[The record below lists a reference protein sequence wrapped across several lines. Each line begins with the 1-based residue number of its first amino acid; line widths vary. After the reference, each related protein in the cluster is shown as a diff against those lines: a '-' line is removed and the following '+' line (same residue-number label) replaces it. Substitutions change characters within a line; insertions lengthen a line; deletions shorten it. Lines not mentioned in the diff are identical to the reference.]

1 LILAALSLILLA
13 PAATAMWSTL
23 THWGASTGSKGED
36 GHVTV
41 TSCSRRPLAITWTC
55 EGTFRVDDAYNGEHI
70 AHDIRVPNDFQRHSV
85 GGQVG
90 VDLIRRDRT
99 AYYYLFSY
107 ALEVAAAALGAL
119 CCIAGGLGIILV
131 RRRRPEKYASALA
144 VLGILLAL
152 PVVLNVVGLT
162 HTTASI
168 DYNSP
173 PVPPT
178 TTRSAAPG

>member
-1 LILAALSLILLA
+1 LILAVLSLVLLA
-13 PAATAMWSTL
+13 PAVTAMWSTL
-23 THWGASTGSKGED
+23 DHWGASTGSQGED

-55 EGTFRVDDAYNGEHI
+55 KGTFRVDDAYSGEHI

-85 GGQVG
+85 GDQVG

-99 AYYYLFSY
+99 AYYYLTSY
-107 ALEVAAAALGAL
+107 AVEVAAAAVGAL
-119 CCIAGGLGIILV
+119 CCIAGGLGILLA
-131 RRRRPEKYASALA
+131 RRRQPEKYASAVA
-144 VLGILLAL
+144 VLGILLVL

-168 DYNSP
+168 DDNGP

-178 TTRSAAPG
+178 TTRSTTPG